1 MNRPE
6 SPSSGEL
13 YSIAELAAEFG
24 ISTRAIRFYESKRL
38 ISPDRVGTVRVFRRR
53 DRARLMLI
61 LRGKRL
67 GFSLRDVADYLSLY
81 EADPEHNAQNSLLLD
96 KVTKRL
102 AALERQL
109 ADLTTTISELRE
121 IRQLA
126 EARLAERRLT
136 VSGNGGRD
144 RD

>member
-6 SPSSGEL
+6 PSSSGEL
-13 YSIAELAAEFG
+13 YSIADLASEFG

-38 ISPDRVGTVRVFRRR
+38 ISPERVGTVRVFRRR

-67 GFSLRDVADYLSLY
+67 GFTLRDVADYLSLY

-96 KVTKRL
+96 KVSRRL
-102 AALERQL
+102 AGLERQL
-109 ADLTTTISELRE
+109 GDLNTTISELRE

-126 EARLAERRLT
+126 EARRNEQRLAAA
-136 VSGNGGRD
+136 GNGGRD